1 MRFYRSAAFGAL
13 AALAS
18 VWPASAQTA
27 DQYERA
33 EANARMGAAASMEA
47 AYSEIL
53 ATHPADVRALLG
65 RATARSWQGNRAGA
79 RADFSAVLAAQPDN
93 LEALIGLGYDL
104 AWGGDL
110 EKAAGTFERALT
122 VGPENISAQKGLA
135 FTRLWQGDS
144 PAALRMFEAVS
155 SEHPGDGEA
164 LRGIGQAHL
173 AMDHAGRAEHAFQS
187 ALSVDAKDIAAR
199 DGISASRAVPPAFEA
214 TVWAGNSADGGDIGL
229 RSAEIASWIRN
240 DTRLAM
246 RYDNSLSLDNPAL
259 ARAGIEAETW
269 FVNAQHNFEGGP
281 TLIAEIGQRQL
292 PGNADQ
298 QVYKIEGVQSVGGI
312 ALKVGA
318 QLSPHSDGYDDQL
331 AFGGASFG
339 LGERV
344 SLETTLFLSKYGLAE
359 DEEIRAAVF
368 AEYKDP
374 EGWTLGAGIGAG
386 DISSSA
392 PGAAGSV
399 TTAHLVGSVP
409 VAGRH
414 SAFVQW
420 RWEQSPLDD
429 YSTVMVGMTFRLPR
443 P

>member
-1 MRFYRSAAFGAL
+1 
-13 AALAS
+13 
-18 VWPASAQTA
+18 
-27 DQYERA
+27 
-33 EANARMGAAASMEA
+33 MEA
-47 AYSEIL
+47 AYSAIL
-53 ATHPADVRALLG
+53 ATNPTDVRALLG

-79 RADFSAVLAAQPDN
+79 RADFNAVLADQPAN

-110 EKAAGTFERALT
+110 GKAADTFQRALT
-122 VGPENISAQKGLA
+122 VAPEDISAQKGLA
-135 FTRLWQGDS
+135 FTRLWAGDP
-144 PAALRMFEAVS
+144 PAALQLFEAVS
-155 SEHPGDGEA
+155 SQHPGDGEA

-173 AMDHAGRAEHAFQS
+173 AMDHASRAEDAFQG
-187 ALSVDAKDIAAR
+187 ALSVDAKDMAAR
-199 DGISASRAVPPAFEA
+199 DGIRTSRAIPPAVEA

-229 RSAEIASWIRN
+229 RSAEIASWIRK
-240 DTRLAM
+240 DTRVAV

-259 ARAGIEAETW
+259 ARAGIKAETW
-269 FVNAQHNFEGGP
+269 FLSAQHNFEGGP
-281 TLIAEIGQRQL
+281 TLIAEIGQREL
-292 PGNADQ
+292 PDNADQ
-298 QVYKIEGVQSVGGI
+298 QIYKIEGVQSVGGV

-344 SLETTLFLSKYGLAE
+344 SLDTTLFLSKYGSAQ
-359 DEEIRAAVF
+359 DEEIRAALF

-374 EGWTLGAGIGAG
+374 EGWTLGAGVGAG
-386 DISSSA
+386 DISSSV
-392 PGAAGSV
+392 PGAAGAV
-399 TTAHLVGSVP
+399 NTAHVIGSVP

-414 SAFVQW
+414 SAFIQW

-443 P
+443 S